1 MQKGFRSV
9 RFVDRKGAL
18 LILELAGVLPPPTVP
33 LGFLLSLEPM
43 SRRITSNEPWVET
56 QTNTHTIVTLIFTH
70 KETARLC
77 ECYYNKCFSK
87 DLTAERFDYQGHAN
101 ESISVC
107 LSSVSSCE
115 LLRGSIL
122 TLSDDSEKFK
132 RHSTVETCLVPV
144 AKYPAK
150 AA

>member
-1 MQKGFRSV
+1 MTPR
-9 RFVDRKGAL
+9 
-18 LILELAGVLPPPTVP
+18 
-33 LGFLLSLEPM
+33 
-43 SRRITSNEPWVET
+43 
-56 QTNTHTIVTLIFTH
+56 HIFTH

-87 DLTAERFDYQGHAN
+87 DLTAEQFDYQGHAN
-101 ESISVC
+101 EIISVC

-150 AA
+150 STLREKEFVYGGEAGGQEQEGAGCVASSQEAESGGCCAQLALSAV